1 MRSAAALAGCV
12 LACAT
17 AAQAA
22 PQVVVE
28 LYTSQGC
35 ASCTEANQLVEALAE
50 REGLIP
56 LTFTVDYWDYLGWRD
71 TFARPE
77 FAARQRT
84 YADRLAVGAGI
95 YTPQVVIDGAAEAKA
110 AADEVEPLIS
120 SAAKAPRDP
129 PDLRFLAGRV
139 LVGSGRAPEVPADV
153 WLIRYDPRGQEV
165 EVSKGEN
172 RGKTITYR
180 NVVRQLVRLGEWQ
193 GRASAFSLP
202 ESPLEGLETVILVQ
216 QPKGGRVLALLSE

>member
-1 MRSAAALAGCV
+1 MRSAAAIAGFV
-12 LACAT
+12 LAFAG
-17 AAQAA
+17 AAQAK
-22 PQVVVE
+22 PPVIVE

-35 ASCTEANQLVEALAE
+35 ASCTEANSLVEALAE

-71 TFARPE
+71 TFAKPE

-84 YADRLAVGAGI
+84 YAERLASGAAV

-110 AADEVEPLIS
+110 APATVERLIS

-129 PDLRFLAGRV
+129 PDLQFLAGKV
-139 LVGSGRAPEVPADV
+139 LVGSGKRPAKPADV

-165 EVSKGEN
+165 EVRSGEN

-180 NVVRQLVRLGEWQ
+180 NVVSQLVRLGAWG
-193 GRASAFSLP
+193 GRASAYGLP
-202 ESPLEGLETVILVQ
+202 EAPQDGLETLILVQ
-216 QPKGGRVLALLSE
+216 QPGGGPVVALLND